1 MPGATRRQGMVSRRT
16 TLRLAGAAL
25 LPAAGCSERTGGPR
39 EPTDSPS
46 ASPTGGGTNDPR
58 TEPSSTPPDDLP
70 EWKPAWTRS
79 VEERHVLGLDTHDG
93 AVYASL
99 SSEGGPSAVAALDPT
114 DGTEL
119 WRTSTPGELEGRTYA
134 ESNDG
139 DDQWGV
145 TVTDDRVFAVTGHA
159 DEYER
164 TALRALDRATGE
176 VGWSMRHERSLAVR
190 GVHDGTVY
198 VTSREFFEPEHS
210 HDTPEEPLPTELFA
224 MDVADGT
231 LRWSYP
237 FAGVADVAVSPGGVV
252 VAAGTGLTCLDHDGS
267 KRFDVDTGTEGRAL
281 AATADRVFF
290 LGEDDT
296 MGRPVHGYAFDGT
309 PEWGER
315 RRVRDVLLDRD
326 RGRLYAAGDVTLAVE
341 ADGSLAWRAPVQSG
355 NPLLF
360 DTAGETLYTRGDGSS
375 AEALALPDGS
385 HRWSFDPRERYAWPV
400 AATADTAVVEG
411 FAEGRALYA
420 VEPASGEATRR
431 RGFGADAILFT
442 TETAAGHALVG
453 TGDASVVALPLERSA

>member
-1 MPGATRRQGMVSRRT
+1 MVSRRT
-16 TLRLAGAAL
+16 ALRLAGAAL
-25 LPAAGCSERTGGPR
+25 LPAVAGCSDRTGGTR

-46 ASPTGGGTNDPR
+46 ASPTGSGTNDPL

-79 VEERHVLGLDTHDG
+79 VEEQHVLGLDTHDG

-119 WRTSTPGELEGRTYA
+119 WHTSTPGELEGRAYA
-134 ESNDG
+134 EPNDG
-139 DDQWGV
+139 DDRWGV

-159 DEYER
+159 DEYEW

-224 MDVADGT
+224 VDVADGT

-237 FAGVADVAVSPGGVV
+237 FAGVADVAVSPEGVV
-252 VAAGTGLTCLDHDGS
+252 VAAGTELTCLDHDGS

-290 LGEDDT
+290 LGDDDT
-296 MGRPVHGYAFDGT
+296 MGRPVHWYAFDGT
-309 PEWGER
+309 REWGER
-315 RRVRDVLLDRD
+315 RPVREALLDRD
-326 RGRLYAAGDVTLAVE
+326 RGVLYAAGDETLALDT
-341 ADGSLAWRAPVQSG
+341 DGSVAWRAPVHG
-355 NPLLF
+355 GHPLLLGP
-360 DTAGETLYTRGDGSS
+360 DRGTLYTRGGG
-375 AEALALPDGS
+375 ARTEAFGLPDGE
-385 HRWSFDPRERYAWPV
+385 HRWSFDPRERYAWPT
-400 AATADTAVVEG
+400 AASADVAVVEG
-411 FAEGRALYA
+411 YAEGRSLYA
-420 VEPASGEATRR
+420 VDADAGEATRR
-431 RGFGADAILFT
+431 RSFGERASLFT
-442 TETAAGHALVG
+442 VEVAGGYALVG
-453 TGDASVVALPLERSA
+453 TGDASVVALPLERAA